1 MALQDEKKDLGF
13 TIIVHGVSAHGST
26 PHLGKD
32 AIVAASAIVQAV
44 QTLVSRVN
52 DPLRPLVVGFEAV
65 KAGHQFNIVC
75 DEVKLDGRLLSY
87 DEEFLFDMV
96 QKLKTLAQKTAEAF
110 DCSAELVMAE

>member
-1 MALQDEKKDLGF
+1 MALENEKKNLEF

-32 AIVAASAIVQAV
+32 AIVAASAIIQAA

-52 DPLRPLVVGFEAV
+52 DPLRPLALGFEAV

-75 DEVKLDGRLLSY
+75 DEVKLDGSLFSY
-87 DEEFLFDMV
+87 DEECIFDMA
-96 QKLKTLAQKTAEAF
+96 QKLKKLAQNTAEAF
-110 DCSAELVMAE
+110 GCSADLILAQ

>member
-1 MALQDEKKDLGF
+1 MALDEKKKHLDF

-32 AIVAASAIVQAV
+32 AIVAASAIIQAA

-52 DPLRPLVVGFEAV
+52 DPLRPLVLGFEAV

-75 DEVKLDGRLLSY
+75 DEVKVNGSLFAY
-87 DEEFLFDMV
+87 DEEYIFDMA
-96 QKLKTLAQKTAEAF
+96 QKLKQLAQKTAEAF
-110 DCSAELVMAE
+110 ACNADLILAQ

>member
-1 MALQDEKKDLGF
+1 MALNEEKKNLEF

-32 AIVAASAIVQAV
+32 AIVAASAIIQAA

-52 DPLRPLVVGFEAV
+52 DPLRPLALGFDAV

-75 DEVKLDGRLLSY
+75 DEVKLNGTIFSY
-87 DEEFLFDMV
+87 DEEYLLDMV
-96 QKLKTLAQKTAEAF
+96 QKLKRLVQKTAEAF
-110 DCSAELVMAE
+110 DCNADLILAQ